1 MGYIIE
7 DANILK
13 ETKLTKSS
21 LLIENDQ
28 IAAKKTNFKHY
39 NLMKMNTD
47 GFIMTPSFVLF
58 DPNIPLKASYQ
69 ELRKYLTEQFLLKG
83 STTLITNIS
92 VSFERELPQKIN
104 DVKTSLISSSVDFL
118 ICVKIPLRLL
128 TTSFIRKC
136 KREKIPAIFLELD
149 GPEQLDTIPWSWI
162 KEAMF
167 PYNSILIPIITNPSK
182 KEAKGVLSKWKVR
195 MESEKIPVL
204 FEELAEREPLSIPIL
219 NKIGL
224 YPQKSSLLQGTEIS
238 YNLFLNNGEIKNVD
252 EARLFH
258 YHCDRLVVTV
268 HKGKVIR
275 AGEEV
280 LYKPG
285 YGEYVKV
292 LTPSFFSL

>member
-13 ETKLTKSS
+13 ETNLVKSS
-21 LLIENDQ
+21 LLIEKDQ
-28 IAAKKTNFKHY
+28 ITAKKSNFNHY
-39 NLMKMNTD
+39 NLMRMNID
-47 GFIMTPSFVLF
+47 GFIMTPSFVLY

-69 ELRKYLTEQFLLKG
+69 ELRKYLTEQFLRKG
-83 STTLITNIS
+83 STTLITYTS
-92 VSFERELPQKIN
+92 VLFESELPQKLN

-128 TTSFIRKC
+128 TPSFIRKC
-136 KREKIPAIFLELD
+136 KREKVPAIFFEVD
-149 GPEQLDTIPWSWI
+149 GSEQLEEIPWSWI

-167 PYNSILIPIITNPSK
+167 PYNNLLIPIITKPLK
-182 KEAKGVLSKWKVR
+182 KEAMIVLSKWKVR
-195 MESEKIPVL
+195 MEKEKIPVL
-204 FEELAEREPLSIPIL
+204 FEELAEREPLPIPIL
-219 NKIGL
+219 NKLGL
-224 YPQKSSLLQGTEIS
+224 YPRKASLLHGAEIS
-238 YNLFLNNGEIKNVD
+238 YNLFLNDNKIKNVD
-252 EARLFH
+252 EAGLFH

-268 HKGKVIR
+268 HKGKVVR
-275 AGEEV
+275 AGEEI